1 MKRQL
6 KKLLYPWWALA
17 LPRRHGQHPYFGPP
31 TLPYGGPDLKARK
44 LKARFGNAAWPTLA
58 YVFSAKPPPAAF
70 LRGLR
75 RRKIP
80 IVLNQNGV
88 FYPAW
93 DPVHYER
100 NNQRLRELHEA
111 ADYVL
116 YQSQF
121 CFDSTQEWVRPPE
134 RPHRILY
141 NAVDVQLFKPSKD
154 KPSHPLVL
162 LAATYFNPEKKYLL
176 DYLQEVMRHFQK
188 EGVPVRLRIAG
199 KIAGSPAQKL
209 PSGIE
214 VVGPFAPSEAP
225 AVYQQADALL
235 HLTPLDACPTSVL
248 EAMACGLPVL
258 YSQSGGTAELVG
270 EGGIAL
276 PVQASYV
283 ERALPDLPSISL
295 AVKSVITN
303 WADFSKRAR
312 VQAQRFSIQDW
323 YRAHEKLFSELSI

>member
-141 NAVDVQLFKPSKD
+141 NAVDVQLFKPR
-154 KPSHPLVL
+154 
-162 LAATYFNPEKKYLL
+162 EKISAGLPPGG
-176 DYLQEVMRHFQK
+176 DASFS
-188 EGVPVRLRIAG
+188 EGRRAG
-199 KIAGSPAQKL
+199 PPAHRRQDRGVSRAKIAFRDRGGRSFRAKRGAGRL
-209 PSGIE
+209 SAG
-214 VVGPFAPSEAP
+214 GRASAPNA
-225 AVYQQADALL
+225 AR
-235 HLTPLDACPTSVL
+235 C
-248 EAMACGLPVL
+248 
-258 YSQSGGTAELVG
+258 
-270 EGGIAL
+270 
-276 PVQASYV
+276 
-283 ERALPDLPSISL
+283 LPDQRIGSDGLWSAGSL
-295 AVKSVITN
+295 
-303 WADFSKRAR
+303 
-312 VQAQRFSIQDW
+312 
-323 YRAHEKLFSELSI
+323 